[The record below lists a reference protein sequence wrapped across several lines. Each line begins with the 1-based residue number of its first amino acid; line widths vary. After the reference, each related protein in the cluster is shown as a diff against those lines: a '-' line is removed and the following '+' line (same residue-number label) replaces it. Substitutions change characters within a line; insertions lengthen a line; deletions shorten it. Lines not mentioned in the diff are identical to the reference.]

1 MEDDSDEAVLVKEEV
16 VVDEAEFTDGEPSE
30 TEETPTLAGGW
41 DLFSQDES
49 VEEEMELSF
58 VDEDEPEELLAQEET
73 TIEAHT
79 EEEFDA
85 PAPPKMERTIVDSE
99 EELTEEVVHDVALES
114 PTSANSS
121 FEDVQAIGEERKF
134 TLEDIDGDGFTLEME
149 DLESPQAHQD
159 SNEGIEETEYDPFD
173 LSLSEMPELKPK
185 AEQESVEGSFT
196 LVSNEFELE
205 PQINNPTAE
214 VDTLGSEDPTLNF
227 QIKENEVPAFKEASE
242 EGTDFDMDQP
252 LSQMPKRTLS
262 DLPPKIQDRMSR
274 LQSFQYQFKANLQNL
289 SDAERV
295 PAYLRQGMEVDL
307 DQKSNEQ
314 PSNIGVDNDGNIRTN
329 NSFLHD
335 NVD

>member
-1 MEDDSDEAVLVKEEV
+1 M
-16 VVDEAEFTDGEPSE
+16 
-30 TEETPTLAGGW
+30 
-41 DLFSQDES
+41 Q
-49 VEEEMELSF
+49 
-58 VDEDEPEELLAQEET
+58 
-73 TIEAHT
+73 
-79 EEEFDA
+79 
-85 PAPPKMERTIVDSE
+85 RTIVDSE
-99 EELTEEVVHDVALES
+99 DELTEEVVHDVALES

-159 SNEGIEETEYDPFD
+159 SNEGIEDTEYDPFD

-242 EGTDFDMDQP
+242 EGTDFDMD
-252 LSQMPKRTLS
+252 LSL
-262 DLPPKIQDRMSR
+262 IH
-274 LQSFQYQFKANLQNL
+274 
-289 SDAERV
+289 
-295 PAYLRQGMEVDL
+295 
-307 DQKSNEQ
+307 
-314 PSNIGVDNDGNIRTN
+314 I
-329 NSFLHD
+329 
-335 NVD
+335 